1 MGSTARGTA
10 RGALGPNQLRLQ
22 EERGENTLPG
32 FIPADQYLDP
42 ADRYSSFPKKAG
54 SRHNV
59 GEPIQ
64 GLQTCEGSWLLL
76 AWLKFT
82 AKRSPDDKPFS
93 AVRVICFLSNLS
105 FFSRKWLMPLTFE
118 TQTQHPAAARLQD
131 PRAER
136 CQRGASPGG
145 SVSQHHRLGGLG
157 GGCSFPTAP
166 SRSISGMS
174 GPTEATTLK
183 PQSCSCI
190 TELAGKG
197 MAPGGTTGLG
207 ASRSAPGSG

>member
-1 MGSTARGTA
+1 MAQRGRTHP
-10 RGALGPNQLRLQ
+10 GAANLR
-22 EERGENTLPG
+22 R
-32 FIPADQYLDP
+32 FVAPA
-42 ADRYSSFPKKAG
+42 
-54 SRHNV
+54 
-59 GEPIQ
+59 
-64 GLQTCEGSWLLL
+64 GLVKVHSQ
-76 AWLKFT
+76 
-82 AKRSPDDKPFS
+82 RSPDDKPFS

-145 SVSQHHRLGGLG
+145 SVSQRRRLGGLG

-183 PQSCSCI
+183 PQSCSCT

-197 MAPGGTTGLG
+197 MAPGGTAGLG
-207 ASRSAPGSG
+207 RFPLRTGTWLSAGNPSPSPAQLPSSPPAAVSVKSLGLNKTRCQ